1 MISWGDNIVV
11 TEPAPAL
18 ASPARYLAP
27 KIIDEELDEITFLLG
42 AFAILLIN
50 FAGGGIAGELAA
62 FFLGEGVRAPVWVAF
77 DLTVAVCVAASYRLV
92 ARHGLRFPDS
102 QRSQRT
108 MAAVGNV
115 AFTCLSEDLR
125 AEAVEHLRVMNAAG
139 RLLLV
144 APGDQEARAVLK
156 EESGHLQ
163 DQAFAFGDVL
173 AQHTHKVADLI
184 KADKRG

>member
-11 TEPAPAL
+11 AEPAPAL
-18 ASPARYLAP
+18 AGPARYLAP
-27 KIIDEELDEITFLLG
+27 KLIDEKLDEILFLLA
-42 AFAILLIN
+42 AFAILLIT
-50 FAGGGIAGELAA
+50 FAGGGTAGELAA
-62 FFLGEGVRAPVWVAF
+62 YFLGKGARAPVWVAF
-77 DLTVAVCVAASYRLV
+77 DLTLAVCVAASYRLV

-115 AFTCLSEDLR
+115 AFTCLPEDLR
-125 AEAVEHLRVMNAAG
+125 AEAAEHLRVMNAAG

-156 EESGHLQ
+156 EESGYLR
-163 DQAFAFGDVL
+163 DQAFAFEAGL
-173 AQHTHKVADLI
+173 AQRTHKAADLI
-184 KADKRG
+184 KPGRKG

>member
-11 TEPAPAL
+11 TEPAPTL
-18 ASPARYLAP
+18 AGPARYLAP

-42 AFAILLIN
+42 AFAILLIT
-50 FAGGGIAGELAA
+50 FAAGGTAGELAA
-62 FFLGEGVRAPVWVAF
+62 FFLGEGARAPVWVAS

-115 AFTCLSEDLR
+115 AFTCLPEDLR
-125 AEAVEHLRVMNAAG
+125 AEAAEHLRVMNAAG

-144 APGDQEARAVLK
+144 APDDQEARTALK
-156 EESGHLQ
+156 EESGHLR
-163 DQAFAFGDVL
+163 DQAFASGAVL

-184 KADKRG
+184 KADRKG